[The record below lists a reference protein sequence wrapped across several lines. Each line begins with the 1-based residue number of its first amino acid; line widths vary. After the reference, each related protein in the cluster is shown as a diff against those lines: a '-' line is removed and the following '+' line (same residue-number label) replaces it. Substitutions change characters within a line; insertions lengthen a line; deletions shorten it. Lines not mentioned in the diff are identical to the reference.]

1 MMKAK
6 RVDDGESEGA
16 RDDIDQTLSSL
27 LDGEVDESTCRSV
40 LERLGGDGGGRRRWE
55 LLSCVGDAM
64 RSAEVAA
71 WHRPGFVDRVAA
83 ALEHEPTVL
92 APAALP
98 PRRAMRR
105 LLVPG
110 VGIAAAAA
118 AVLLAVGLPSVR
130 PDAPAA
136 VAVGPPVGLQARA
149 SLPAGA
155 GDIARSPV
163 LERYLAA
170 HRELADPTV
179 MPYSTPYVRTS
190 GAILQEGR

>member
-1 MMKAK
+1 MKAK
-6 RVDDGESEGA
+6 RVDNGESESA
-16 RDDIDQTLSSL
+16 PDDIDQMLSCL

-40 LERLGGDGGGRRRWE
+40 LERLGGEGGGCRRWE

-92 APAALP
+92 APVALP
-98 PRRAMRR
+98 QRRAMRR
-105 LLVPG
+105 WLMPG
-110 VGIAAAAA
+110 AGIAAAA

-130 PDAPAA
+130 PDAPAT
-136 VAVGPPVGLQARA
+136 VAVGSPVGLQAR
-149 SLPAGA
+149 A

-190 GAILQEGR
+190 GAILQEGQ